1 MRRGKRRRSWPAP
14 STGAETGGAPAGAP
28 EDGNRRACGS
38 RGRQACPADRRRKKM
53 SDKMTPMPFGKM
65 MEWILEEHEKGS
77 IFGIRKFF
85 KADPQKHYEIF
96 GRRTR

>member
-1 MRRGKRRRSWPAP
+1 
-14 STGAETGGAPAGAP
+14 
-28 EDGNRRACGS
+28 
-38 RGRQACPADRRRKKM
+38 M

-96 GRRTR
+96 GRRLETPFGPAAGPHTQLAQNIVAAYLATGRSSPSIFWTVFSSKKRLPAR